1 MSLKPFTA
9 PGHNQRRAS
18 KARKGAGPGRL
29 KSGFLAQH
37 SPTVM
42 GPGRLRTCKNAH
54 SASMFRADFGQLD
67 CERKLES
74 HKHPIYAST
83 PFN

>member
-9 PGHNQRRAS
+9 LGHNQRRAS
-18 KARKGAGPGRL
+18 KARKGAGLGRL
-29 KSGFLAQH
+29 KEGFLAQH
-37 SPTVM
+37 SPTAMDV
-42 GPGRLRTCKNAH
+42 GRLRTCKNAD

-67 CERKLES
+67 CEHKPEN